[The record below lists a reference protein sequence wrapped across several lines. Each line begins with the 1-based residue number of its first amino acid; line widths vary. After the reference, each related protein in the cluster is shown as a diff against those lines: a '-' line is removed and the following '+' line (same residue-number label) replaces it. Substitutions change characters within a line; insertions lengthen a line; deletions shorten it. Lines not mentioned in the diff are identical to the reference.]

1 MTVTDLLK
9 MIHWYLIIS
18 FVAAEV
24 DDINEFFL
32 VVLTVEERVKV
43 KEEAIFLCTRVYF
56 LLYYRC
62 LQYGIIDHDRLT
74 KCFASTSLRT

>member
-1 MTVTDLLK
+1 MTDLLK

-32 VVLTVEERVKV
+32 AVLTVEERVKV

-56 LLYYRC
+56 LFHYRR